1 MISLP
6 NFAEFVESVNSDQ
19 ELTEDN
25 YCDKQPV
32 TMEFTFEEHD
42 LLNDIIRHAI
52 DAYDF
57 VMFSDIS
64 VKELPFDNDIRQ
76 RYEMLESIKNRS
88 FALWADRY
96 GKNNY

>member
-1 MISLP
+1 MTST
-6 NFAEFVESVNSDQ
+6 VESN
-19 ELTEDN
+19 ETN
-25 YCDKQPV
+25 YCDQTSV

-57 VMFSDIS
+57 AMFSDIS
-64 VKELPFDNDIRQ
+64 VKELPFDHDIRQ